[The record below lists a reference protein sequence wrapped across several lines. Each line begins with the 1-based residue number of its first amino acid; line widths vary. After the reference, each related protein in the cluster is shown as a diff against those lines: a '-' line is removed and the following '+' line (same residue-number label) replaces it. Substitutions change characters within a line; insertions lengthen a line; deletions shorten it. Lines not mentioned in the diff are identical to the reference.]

1 MSIRRGQSVK
11 WHFDKNRW
19 NWLHYKSKNFFF
31 KVTFE
36 GDNFNEVVVAIIFI
50 IFMDF
55 DEVKN
60 PQINF
65 QTTI

>member
-1 MSIRRGQSVK
+1 
-11 WHFDKNRW
+11 
-19 NWLHYKSKNFFF
+19 
-31 KVTFE
+31 VTFE